1 MRLKYHIQG
10 WSLTVIATLV
20 LLLLLSNISI
30 ADSSSESA
38 ITRPT
43 SSSTAEKHQYSA
55 ASDLRHLYGYGDDV
69 SVIIQRMFS
78 FEGGEKGENWPKL
91 QLNWQLVVA
100 IVLGAVGASLCSAGG
115 VGGGGLFIPI
125 FNLLL
130 GFDVKAAAALS
141 NFMILGG
148 SLANVGW
155 NIQQVHPHQP
165 EKPLI
170 DFDVALLLQPNMLLG
185 ISIGVICNVLLPAWF
200 ITLEFVLILGYTT
213 IRSLRSGLI
222 RWKNETEFVKRKA
235 SKLVHDEE
243 ARRRLEDAR
252 VFEKSSSF
260 NVVTGKYLLFPNL
273 IVVIVQCRNR

>member
-10 WSLTVIATLV
+10 WSLTVIATL
-20 LLLLLSNISI
+20 LLLLISNISI

-38 ITRPT
+38 IKRPI
-43 SSSTAEKHQYSA
+43 SSSTAEKHQHSA
-55 ASDLRHLYGYGDDV
+55 ASNLLQLYGYGDDI
-69 SVIIQRMFS
+69 SGIIQRMFS

-91 QLNWQLVVA
+91 QLDWQLVVA
-100 IVLGAVGASLCSAGG
+100 VVLGAVGASLCSAGG

-130 GFDVKAAAALS
+130 GFDVKSAAALS

-185 ISIGVICNVLLPAWF
+185 ISMGVICNVLLPSWF

-222 RWKNETEFVKRKA
+222 RWKNETEFIKKKA

-243 ARRRLEDAR
+243 DRRQLEDAR
-252 VFEKSSSF
+252 VFDKSSSF
-260 NVVTGKYLLFPNL
+260 NVVTGKYFCFLT
-273 IVVIVQCRNR
+273 

>member
-1 MRLKYHIQG
+1 MRWKYHIQG
-10 WSLTVIATLV
+10 WSLMVIATL
-20 LLLLLSNISI
+20 LLISNISI
-30 ADSSSESA
+30 ADSSSERA
-38 ITRPT
+38 IERPN
-43 SSSTAEKHQYSA
+43 SFSTAKKHKYSA
-55 ASDLRHLYGYGDDV
+55 ASDFLQLYGDDV
-69 SVIIQRMFS
+69 SVLIQRMFS
-78 FEGGEKGENWPKL
+78 FEGGEKVVNWPKL
-91 QLNWQLVVA
+91 ELDWQLVVA

-130 GFDVKAAAALS
+130 GFDVKSAAALS

-185 ISIGVICNVLLPAWF
+185 ISMGVICNVLLPSWF

-222 RWKNETEFVKRKA
+222 RWKNETEFVKNRTHE
-235 SKLVHDEE
+235 SVHDEE
-243 ARRRLEDAR
+243 EQRQLQDPR
-252 VFEKSSSF
+252 VFDKSSSF
-260 NVVTGKYLLFPNL
+260 NVVTGK
-273 IVVIVQCRNR
+273 

>member
-10 WSLTVIATLV
+10 WSLTVMAT
-20 LLLLLSNISI
+20 LLLLLLISNISI

-38 ITRPT
+38 TKRPI
-43 SSSTAEKHQYSA
+43 SSATAEKHQFSA
-55 ASDLRHLYGYGDDV
+55 ASGLLQLYHGYGDDV
-69 SVIIQRMFS
+69 SVIFQRMFS

-185 ISIGVICNVLLPAWF
+185 ISIGVICNVLLPSWI

-222 RWKNETEFVKRKA
+222 RWRNETELVKKKA

-243 ARRRLEDAR
+243 DQRRRLEDAR

-260 NVVTGKYLLFPNL
+260 NVVTGKCFF
-273 IVVIVQCRNR
+273 VSKT

>member
-1 MRLKYHIQG
+1 MKLKYHIRG
-10 WSLTVIATLV
+10 WSLTVIATL
-20 LLLLLSNISI
+20 LLLLISNISI
-30 ADSSSESA
+30 ADSSSEGA
-38 ITRPT
+38 IKRPAI
-43 SSSTAEKHQYSA
+43 SSTAEKYQYSA
-55 ASDLRHLYGYGDDV
+55 ASDLLQLYGYRDDV

-91 QLNWQLVVA
+91 QLDWRLVVA

-130 GFDVKAAAALS
+130 GFDVKSAAALS

-185 ISIGVICNVLLPAWF
+185 ISMGVICNVLLPSWL

-222 RWKNETEFVKRKA
+222 RWRNETEFVKKRA
-235 SKLVHDEE
+235 RKLVHDEE
-243 ARRRLEDAR
+243 EDRRQLEDAR
-252 VFEKSSSF
+252 VFDKSSSF
-260 NVVTGKYLLFPNL
+260 NVVTGKCFCFLT
-273 IVVIVQCRNR
+273 